1 VGRFSRRLLKPLA
14 LAFLLVVILV
24 GLRLSAIQG
33 WWYPITVAG
42 PSMIPTL
49 WGPSRSLHCDHCG
62 WSGRVAEVGLEWSLR
77 KPCFRCGN
85 SEATRLGEVQAGDR
99 IRIDR
104 AAFLFGP
111 PSRDDLVA
119 IQKDDGTMQVK
130 RVVGVA
136 GDTVVI
142 DSRGSVFV
150 NDLPWQPLSIGFAS
164 IGLPASAISPFLR
177 NQVGIEVYS
186 QLPGQHIESRLQR
199 VGETVLYQHR
209 NVHNSNARDRIRDDN
224 PANAQLRR
232 WTHPVDH
239 LFLAFTV
246 FNERPGAIAITAFV
260 GNKRL
265 SASIPGT
272 AGQQQVLVEINE
284 REWRTWT
291 SSRSSDLRFSNES
304 DPTGATLVS
313 PDAPLAITFRG
324 TGQSEIE
331 MFWLGRAIRFDPPAS
346 TKDAWLAGVT
356 VQSGS
361 ILVFGDNA
369 PASEDSRMAPS
380 GVPLSRV
387 IGRVIPWSAK

>member
-1 VGRFSRRLLKPLA
+1 MSRFYRRLLKPLA
-14 LAFLLVVILV
+14 LVFLLVAILC

-33 WWYPITVAG
+33 WWHPITVTG

-49 WGPSRSLHCDHCG
+49 WGPSRSFRCGHCG
-62 WSGRVAEVGLEWSLR
+62 WLGRVAEVGLEWSMR
-77 KPCFRCGN
+77 EPCFRCGN
-85 SEATRLGEVQAGDR
+85 SEVTQLGEIQAGDR

-104 AAFLFGP
+104 AAFLFTP
-111 PSRDDLVA
+111 PSRNDLVA
-119 IQKDDGTMQVK
+119 IQRDNGTMQVK

-142 DSRGSVFV
+142 DSQGSVFV
-150 NDLPWQPLSIGFAS
+150 NDLPWQPPSIGFTAM
-164 IGLPASAISPFLR
+164 GLPASEVSPFSTY
-177 NQVGIEVYS
+177 QVGIEVYS
-186 QLPGQHIESRLQR
+186 QLPAQHLESRLQR

-224 PANAQLRR
+224 PSNAQLRR

-239 LFLAFTV
+239 LLLAFTV

-260 GNKRL
+260 GNQSQ
-265 SASIPGT
+265 SASIPGA
-272 AGQQQVLVEINE
+272 AGQQQVRVEINE

-291 SSRSSDLRFSNES
+291 ESRSSNLRFNNES
-304 DPTGATLVS
+304 DPAGATLVS
-313 PDAPLAITFRG
+313 PNTPLAITFRG

-346 TKDAWLAGVT
+346 TKDVWLAGVT
-356 VQSGS
+356 VQPGS

-369 PASEDSRMAPS
+369 PASEDSRMSPS
-380 GVPLSRV
+380 GVPLARV